1 VSNLPFVFSGREDYC
16 EIMLDSAQL
25 PVSLI
30 RVAWVFL
37 VLLPVMTQAATREYH
52 LTIAKE
58 SVTIT
63 GRPVDKITVNGTIPG
78 PVLKF
83 TQGDDAVIHV
93 TNTMNEDSSVHW
105 HGLLLPGF
113 MDGAPGFNGFAGIK
127 PGETFTYRFP
137 IRQTGTYWYHAHSL
151 GQEQEGLYGG
161 IVIAPKTPERIRA
174 ARDYV
179 LVLSDFSEESADAIL
194 GNLKKSS
201 EYYQYRRRTVGD
213 FLTDATH
220 DGLGKTIKTNSDW
233 GKMRM
238 LPTDLADVT
247 GYHFLVNGKT
257 NAQNWTGLFTPG
269 EPVRL
274 RFINAAAMTF
284 YDLRIPGLKMTIIA
298 ADGQLVEPVDVDEFR
313 FGTAETYDVVVTP
326 KDDKAYTIIAESLDR
341 EGFALATLAPRQG
354 MRGETPSHRPRTQL
368 TMGDMNMAEMMK
380 DDPDMDMSTMDLE
393 SGWAKSGAPEGTK
406 ILRYEDLRFK
416 GIQADTR
423 APTREVTV
431 RLGGN
436 MDRYIWTLDGKSFD
450 PANAVYFAF
459 GERVRLTYINETMM
473 AHPIHLHGMFVQ
485 LENGQPDAKLPN
497 KHTVIVPPGQTV
509 SVLLTADEPG
519 AWPFHCH
526 LLYHMASGMMTT
538 FIVGEKN
545 ANVYSIMA
553 GDEATA
559 HAMHSGHDDHGPGF
573 IPHAFTLETDGGWNN
588 RSATTA
594 TWDFD
599 GWVGGDSNKLWLKSE
614 GEVNDET
621 TEQAELWGMW
631 SRNIDTFW
639 DVQLGL
645 RQDFQPH
652 SNRYLVAGLNGLAPY
667 FIETEAHGFVKDD
680 GGVSA
685 RLRAKYEALLTN
697 RLVLRPQIEA
707 DLNASEDQEEKLG
720 TGLTDAALE
729 LQLRYEIE
737 RSFAPYMA
745 LRYQQKFDT
754 TADFAHEDAEPTT
767 ATSLN
772 LGIRFLF

>member
-1 VSNLPFVFSGREDYC
+1 MFKSSLLP
-16 EIMLDSAQL
+16 A
-25 PVSLI
+25 SLL
-30 RVAWVFL
+30 RVVW
-37 VLLPVMTQAATREYH
+37 VLLALLPGIAPAATREYH
-52 LTIAKE
+52 LTLAKE
-58 SVTIT
+58 PVTIS
-63 GRPVDKITVNGTIPG
+63 GKPVTKITVNGAIPG

-83 TQGDDAVIHV
+83 TEGDDAIIHV

-113 MDGAPGFNGFAGIK
+113 MDGAPGFNGFSGIK

-137 IRQTGTYWYHAHSL
+137 IRQAGTYWYHAHSL

-161 IVIAPKTPERIRA
+161 IVITPKSGEPIRT

-179 LVLSDFSEESADAIL
+179 LVLSDFSEEGSDEIL

-201 EYYQYRRRTVGD
+201 EYYQYQRRTIGD
-213 FLTDATH
+213 FLADSTRE
-220 DGLGKTIKTNSDW
+220 GLHQTLQTTAEW
-233 GKMRM
+233 GRMRM

-257 NAQNWTGLFTPG
+257 NAQNWTGLFKPG
-269 EPVRL
+269 EKLRL

-298 ADGQLVEPVDVDEFR
+298 ADGQPVEPVEVDEFR
-313 FGTAETYDVVVTP
+313 FGTAETYDVLVTP

-341 EGFALATLAPRQG
+341 EGFALATLAPREG
-354 MRGETPSHRPRTQL
+354 MKGDIPTHRPRAQL
-368 TMGDMNMAEMMK
+368 TMADMNMALMME
-380 DDPDMDMSTMDLE
+380 DDPDMDMSDPRYSE
-393 SGWAKSGAPEGTK
+393 SGWAQSGAPEGTK
-406 ILRYEDLRFK
+406 ILRYEDLRFLGQQK
-416 GIQADTR
+416 DTR

-436 MDRYIWTLDGKSFD
+436 MDRYIWTLDGKTFD
-450 PANAVYFAF
+450 PENAVYFAY

-485 LENGQPDAKLPN
+485 LENGQTDAKLPN

-538 FIVGEKN
+538 FVVGEKG
-545 ANVYSIMA
+545 AAIPKAA
-553 GDEATA
+553 GMDEAS
-559 HAMHSGHDDHGPGF
+559 HHMMHQGHEDHGPGF
-573 IPHAFTLETDGGWNN
+573 VPHAFTLEADGGWDN
-588 RSATTA
+588 RSADIA
-594 TWDFD
+594 AWDFD
-599 GWVGGDSNKLWLKSE
+599 GWAGGDRNKLWLKSE
-614 GEVNDET
+614 GEVMNGT

-639 DVQLGL
+639 DAQLGL
-645 RQDFQPH
+645 RQDFQPYRN
-652 SNRYLVAGLNGLAPY
+652 SYLVAGLNGLAPY
-667 FIETEAHGFVKDD
+667 FIETEAHGFIKDD

-685 RLRAKYEALLTN
+685 RLRAEYEALLTN
-697 RLVLRPQIEA
+697 RLVLRPQIEV
-707 DLNASEDQEEKLG
+707 DLNASEDREEKLG
-720 TGLTDAALE
+720 AGLTDAALE

-745 LRYQQKFDT
+745 LRYHQKFAS
-754 TADFAHEDAEPTT
+754 TADFAREESEPTT

-772 LGIRFLF
+772 LGIRLLF